1 MSKPAIRGSAI
12 VAYTKWL
19 IRWRWPVL
27 AFTFAVAAVLASGG
41 RFLAFSDNY
50 RVFFGETNP
59 QLQAFEA
66 LQDIYTKN
74 DNILIVLAPEDGDV
88 FTPTTLAAVEDLTRE
103 SWQVPFAI
111 RVDAITNFQHTEA
124 EGDDLLVDDLIID
137 APGLTE
143 PEIER
148 ARATALAEPLLLNRI
163 IPEGSAVTGVNITLQ
178 LPGESLTEI
187 PEATA
192 FARQLAA
199 DIEDNYPGITTY
211 LSGMVML
218 NNAFS
223 EAAQNDIMTLVP
235 IMYLGI
241 VVVMG
246 LMLRSLSGTIATV
259 LVIGLSV
266 TTAMG
271 IAGWLGIQITPPS
284 ASAPTMIM
292 TLAIADSI
300 HILVTMLRAMRLG
313 ASKHEALIESLR
325 INMQPVFLTSAT
337 TAVGFLSM
345 NFSDV
350 PPFHDLGNMTA
361 MGVLAAFAFS
371 VFTLPAL
378 MSVFPR
384 RVRRFATGEQTAMDR
399 LGGFVVDRRRPLL
412 WGTAAVV
419 MVLAALIPRNDLNDR
434 FVDYFDESVTFRT
447 DTDFMTENLTGVY
460 NVEFSLK
467 AGESGGISNPEYLE
481 TLARFSDWYKEQ
493 PGVVHVNSIH
503 DTFKRLNKSMHG
515 DDPAWYVL
523 PDNRELTA
531 QYLLLYELSLP
542 YGLDLNNQINVDKS
556 ATRFTVTL
564 DDMTSREIR
573 EAAFAGEAWLTEN
586 APPHMLTEGAG
597 SSVMFA
603 HISERSIKSMLV
615 GNVFAFVVV
624 SALLIVAFRSF
635 KFGVLSLIP
644 NMVPA
649 VMAFGV
655 WAILVAQVNIGLSTV
670 VAMTLGIVVDDT
682 VHFLSK
688 YLRARREQGV
698 DPQEAVRYA
707 FSSVG
712 TALVVT
718 SGILVVGFMV
728 LSLSSFDLNAGMGK
742 MAAITIAVALVA
754 DFFLLPPLLMLLDR
768 SKKWITKEEL
778 PLHGEEHETPI
789 AVAR

>member
-1 MSKPAIRGSAI
+1 MSQPTIRGSAI
-12 VAYTKWL
+12 VGYTKWV

-27 AFTFAVAAVLASGG
+27 AITLAVVAVLASGA
-41 RFLAFSDNY
+41 RFLAFSNDY
-50 RVFFGETNP
+50 RVFFGGENP

-66 LQDIYTKN
+66 LQNIYTKN

-124 EGDDLLVDDLIID
+124 DGDDLLVDDLIID
-137 APGLTE
+137 AHGLTRA
-143 PEIER
+143 EIER
-148 ARATALAEPLLLNRI
+148 ARAIALAEPLLANRL
-163 IPEGSAVTGVNITLQ
+163 IPEGSAVTGVNITLE
-178 LPGESLTEI
+178 LPGKSLTET
-187 PEATA
+187 PEAAA
-192 FARQLAA
+192 FARQIAA
-199 DIEDNYPGITTY
+199 DIEENYPGITTY

-223 EAAQNDIMTLVP
+223 EAAQSDIQKLIP

-241 VVVMG
+241 IVVMG
-246 LMLRSLSGTIATV
+246 LMLRSVSGTIATV
-259 LVIGLSV
+259 VVIGLSV
-266 TTAMG
+266 STAMG
-271 IAGWLGIQITPPS
+271 IAGWLGIRLTPPS

-292 TLAIADSI
+292 TLAIADSV
-300 HILVTMLRAMRLG
+300 HILVTMLRSMRLG

-325 INMQPVFLTSAT
+325 VNMQPVFLTSAT

-361 MGVLAAFAFS
+361 MGVIAAWVFS
-371 VFTLPAL
+371 ITTLPAL
-378 MSVFPR
+378 LSVLPL
-384 RVRRFATGEQTAMDR
+384 RVRQFATGEQTVMDR
-399 LGGFVVDRRRPLL
+399 LGNFVVARRRPLL

-419 MVLAALIPRNDLNDR
+419 VALGALIPRNDLNDR
-434 FVDYFDESVTFRT
+434 FVDYFDQSVAFRT
-447 DTDFMTENLTGVY
+447 DSDFMTENLTGVY
-460 NVEFSLK
+460 NVEFSLE

-481 TLARFSDWYKEQ
+481 TLARFSEWYKQQ
-493 PGVVHVNSIH
+493 PGVGHVNSIH
-503 DTFKRLNKSMHG
+503 DTFARLNKSMHG
-515 DDPAWYVL
+515 DDPAWYRL

-542 YGLDLNNQINVDKS
+542 YGLDLNNQINVDRS
-556 ATRFTVTL
+556 TTRFTVTL
-564 DDMTSREIR
+564 GDMTSREIR
-573 EAAFAGEAWLTEN
+573 EAAYAGEAWLAEN
-586 APPHMLTEGAG
+586 APPHMLTQGAG

-603 HISERSIKSMLV
+603 HISERSIRSMLV
-615 GNVFAFVVV
+615 GNVFAFLVV
-624 SALLIVAFRSF
+624 AGLLIVAFRSF

-649 VMAFGV
+649 IMAFGV
-655 WAILVAQVNIGLSTV
+655 WAILVGQVNLGLSTV

-688 YLRARREQGV
+688 YLRARREQGA
-698 DPQEAVRYA
+698 DPQDAVRYA

-728 LSLSSFDLNAGMGK
+728 LALSSFDLNAGMGK
-742 MAAITIAVALVA
+742 MAAVTIAVALVA
-754 DFFLLPPLLMLLDR
+754 DFFLLPPILMQFDR
-768 SKKWITKEEL
+768 SIKWITKDI
-778 PLHGEEHETPI
+778 PARGEKHEKPI
-789 AVAR
+789 AVAG

>member
-1 MSKPAIRGSAI
+1 MSKPTIRGSTI
-12 VAYTKWL
+12 VAYTKWV

-27 AFTFAVAAVLASGG
+27 AITLAVVAVLASGA
-41 RFLAFSDNY
+41 RFLAFSNDY

-66 LQDIYTKN
+66 LQNIYSKN

-143 PEIER
+143 AEIER
-148 ARATALAEPLLLNRI
+148 ARAIALAEPLLANRL

-178 LPGESLTEI
+178 LPGESLTET
-187 PEATA
+187 PEAAA
-192 FARQLAA
+192 FARQIAA
-199 DIEDNYPGITTY
+199 DIEENYPGITTY

-218 NNAFS
+218 NNAFG
-223 EAAQNDIMTLVP
+223 EAAQHDIQTLIP
-235 IMYLGI
+235 LMYLGI
-241 VVVMG
+241 IVVMG
-246 LMLRSLSGTIATV
+246 LMLRSVSGTIAAV
-259 LVIGLSV
+259 VVIGLSV
-266 TTAMG
+266 ATAMG

-292 TLAIADSI
+292 TLAVADSI

-325 INMQPVFLTSAT
+325 VNMQPVFLTSAT

-361 MGVLAAFAFS
+361 MGVIAAWGFS

-378 MSVFPR
+378 ISVLPL
-384 RVRRFATGEQTAMDR
+384 RVRQFATGEQTVMDR
-399 LGGFVVDRRRPLL
+399 LGNFVVARRRPLL

-419 MVLAALIPRNDLNDR
+419 VVLGALIPRNDLNDR
-434 FVDYFDESVTFRT
+434 FVDYFDQSVTFRT

-460 NVEFSLK
+460 NVEFSLE
-467 AGESGGISNPEYLE
+467 AGESGGVSNPEYLQ
-481 TLARFSDWYKEQ
+481 TLARFAEWYKQQ
-493 PGVVHVNSIH
+493 PGVGHVNSLH
-503 DTFKRLNKSMHG
+503 DTFARLNKSMHG
-515 DDPAWYVL
+515 DDPAWYRL
-523 PDNRELTA
+523 PDSRELTA

-564 DDMTSREIR
+564 GDMTSREIR
-573 EAAFAGEAWLTEN
+573 EAAYAGEAWLAEN
-586 APPHMLTEGAG
+586 APPHMMTEGAG

-615 GNVFAFVVV
+615 GNVFAFLVV

-649 VMAFGV
+649 IMAFGV
-655 WAILVAQVNIGLSTV
+655 WAILVGQVNLGLSTV

-688 YLRARREQGV
+688 YLRARREQGA
-698 DPQEAVRYA
+698 DPQDAVRYA

-728 LSLSSFDLNAGMGK
+728 LALSSFDLNAGMGK
-742 MAAITIAVALVA
+742 LAAVTIAVALVA
-754 DFFLLPPLLMLLDR
+754 DFFLLPPILMQIDR
-768 SKKWITKEEL
+768 SKKWITKEL
-778 PLHGEEHETPI
+778 PIHGEEHEKPI
-789 AVAR
+789 AVAG